1 MKKQAKKI
9 TAEDFDRRFDRGEDM
24 ADFLDVKKARVNKQI
39 QRINID
45 IPVPFLM
52 KIDRE
57 AEKIGVA
64 RTALIKLWLSER
76 IEHTQHRGIL
86 K

>member
-9 TAEDFDRRFDRGEDM
+9 TTEDFDRRFESGEDM
-24 ADFLDVKKARVNKQI
+24 AGFLDVKKSQVNKKI

-45 IPVPFLM
+45 IPVLFLM

-57 AEKIGVA
+57 AKKIGVA

-76 IEHTQHRGIL
+76 LEHV
-86 K
+86 

>member
-1 MKKQAKKI
+1 MKKQDKKI
-9 TAEDFDRRFDRGEDM
+9 SAKDFDRRFDSGEDM
-24 ADFLDVKKARVNKQI
+24 VDFMDVKKAQVNKQI
-39 QRINID
+39 QRINVD

-57 AEKIGVA
+57 AQRIGVA

-76 IEHTQHRGIL
+76 LESAQH
-86 K
+86 

>member
-1 MKKQAKKI
+1 MKKQDKKL
-9 TAEDFDRRFDRGEDM
+9 TTKDFDRRFESGEDM
-24 ADFLDVKKARVNKQI
+24 ADFLDVKKSQVNKRI

-45 IPVPFLM
+45 IPVLFLM

-57 AEKIGVA
+57 AKKIGVA

-76 IEHTQHRGIL
+76 LEHTQH
-86 K
+86 

>member
-9 TAEDFDRRFDRGEDM
+9 TAEDFDRRFDKGEDM
-24 ADFLDVKKARVNKQI
+24 ADFLDVKKAQVNKKV

-45 IPVPFLM
+45 IPTPFLM
-52 KIDRE
+52 KIDNE
-57 AEKIGVA
+57 AERIGVA

-76 IEHTQHRGIL
+76 LEHVQH
-86 K
+86 